1 MGKFDIEEPAKDLTQ
16 ILQEKADIARDRYRP
31 LVSIREILLE
41 AKSEIEQLR
50 VKVEELNAEVAR
62 LNQVAKY

>member
-31 LVSIREILLE
+31 LVGIREILLE

-50 VKVEELNAEVAR
+50 VKAEELNAEVAR